1 MSYPI
6 RCSCGAV
13 RGTFDNDA
21 GPANRLICYCK
32 DCQSFAHFL
41 KRPTEILDQYGGSEI
56 VQTLPR
62 NITFTAGVE
71 NLACMRL
78 TEKGLLR
85 WYARCCNTPIGNTLD
100 NPQMSFVG
108 LVHSCLDQDGQSLEA
123 AFGPVRAVAFTESAK
138 GGNLKQK
145 GLVGVVARTAAM
157 LLRARLNGSY
167 RTTPFFKPGTKT
179 PVVQP
184 QVLSGQERTQLRAAL

>member
-1 MSYPI
+1 MPHPI

-13 RGTFDNDA
+13 RGAFDSSS
-21 GPANRLICYCK
+21 GPANRLVCYCK

-41 KRPTEILDQYGGSEI
+41 KRPHDILDRYGGSEI

-62 NITFTAGVE
+62 SITFTAGVE

-78 TEKGLLR
+78 SEKGLMR

-100 NPQMSFVG
+100 NPQFAFVG
-108 LVHSCLDQDGQSLEA
+108 LVHSCLDQDGQSLEM
-123 AFGPVRAVAFTESAK
+123 AFGPIRAVAFTKSAK

-145 GLVGVVARTAAM
+145 GLVGAVVRTAVM
-157 LLRARLNGSY
+157 LARGRLNGSY
-167 RTTPFFKPGTKT
+167 RSTPFFKADLKT
-179 PVVQP
+179 PIVQP
-184 QVLSGQERTQLRAAL
+184 QVLSPQEREQLRAAL